1 MNFSTPT
8 TQGVFDMLK
17 EVIAGLT
24 EMELSV
30 YKALIKSHFATGI
43 NSDRSDLQTDLRET
57 FLASKVHPARFDFV
71 LKSLEKKGLYQNVPW
86 DGGNDHDYELKH
98 IGGGYYEKVR
108 TDIGSVICD
117 EEITPEFF
125 K

>member
-1 MNFSTPT
+1 
-8 TQGVFDMLK
+8 MLK

-24 EMELSV
+24 QMEMNV
-30 YKALIKSHFATGI
+30 YKALIKCHFASGI
-43 NSDRSDLQTDLRET
+43 NSDGSDLQTDLRET
-57 FLASKVHPARFDFV
+57 FLASKVHPASFAGI
-71 LKSLEKKGLYQNVPW
+71 LGSLAKKGLYQNVPW
-86 DGGNDHDYELKH
+86 DSPDHDYEIKR
-98 IGGGYYEKVR
+98 INGRCEKVR

>member
-1 MNFSTPT
+1 
-8 TQGVFDMLK
+8 MLK

-30 YKALIKSHFATGI
+30 YKALIKSHFASGI
-43 NSDRSDLQTDLRET
+43 NSDGSDLQTDLHET
-57 FLASKVHPARFDFV
+57 FL
-71 LKSLEKKGLYQNVPW
+71 KSNVRPSQFAGILGSLAKKGLYQNVPW
-86 DGGNDHDYELKH
+86 DSHHHDYEIKR
-98 IGGGYYEKVR
+98 INGRCEKVR

>member
-1 MNFSTPT
+1 LNFSTPT

-30 YKALIKSHFATGI
+30 YKALIKSHFASGI
-43 NSDRSDLQTDLRET
+43 NSDGSDLQTDLRET
-57 FLASKVHPARFDFV
+57 FLASKVHPASFAGV
-71 LKSLEKKGLYQNVPW
+71 LSSLAKKGLYQNVPW
-86 DGGNDHDYELKH
+86 DSGGDHDYELKH
-98 IGGGYYEKVR
+98 IGGGRCEKVR